1 VKHKKF
7 VTDIRN
13 FSWKETYEMKNS
25 MKRRIQEFLY
35 QSIHEANGD
44 IEKKLNEILES
55 VAQLDSSNASVCELQ
70 RQVKEI
76 SGQIEALEGSQGKH
90 FEDQQ
95 VAALYAYRYL
105 LNREPESSQ
114 IIETNERD
122 WQALRH
128 DIMRSVEYNEIRGGG
143 DVYSWQKCIANYI
156 EQTGVTPDYEQM
168 LEHSYRK
175 LISAGDT
182 VVDIGAHVGRHS
194 KVFRDL
200 IGETGYLYLFEPL
213 LEQFAFLAQELA
225 AHNITMFNKALSDHA
240 GTMSF
245 FQVENYPEESGLKK
259 RAYNAKD
266 AIVKQIQVEVET
278 LDHYYDEFNKNGIS
292 YIKLDAEGAE
302 VSILKG
308 ASECLKQYRP
318 IVSVEYGSPSYSAYG
333 LTADSLYNFTLEY
346 NYYIADLCGNI
357 VLNLDMWREICDS
370 VYWDYFLVPQERTKE
385 FWLKM
390 HS

>member
-1 VKHKKF
+1 
-7 VTDIRN
+7 
-13 FSWKETYEMKNS
+13 MKNA
-25 MKRRIQEFLY
+25 MKKRIQEFLY
-35 QSIHEANGD
+35 RSIHEANAD
-44 IEKKLNEILES
+44 IEKKLNEILEQA
-55 VAQLDSSNASVCELQ
+55 AQLGSLDASVCDLQ
-70 RQVKEI
+70 GRVKEL
-76 SGQIEALEGSQGKH
+76 SAQIEALEDSQGKH

-95 VAALYAYRYL
+95 AAALYAYRYL
-105 LNREPESSQ
+105 LNREPESLQ

-122 WQALRH
+122 WQALRN
-128 DIMRSVEYNEIRGGG
+128 DIMKSVEYNEIRGGG
-143 DVYSWQKCIANYI
+143 DVYSWQKCLADYI
-156 EQTGVTPDYEQM
+156 EQTGVTPDYEQI

-213 LEQFAFLAQELA
+213 PEQFMFLAREMA
-225 AHNITMFNKALSDHA
+225 APNITVFNKALSDKE
-240 GTMSF
+240 GPMSF
-245 FQVENYPEESGLKK
+245 CQVENYLEQSGLK
-259 RAYNAKD
+259 RRDYGAND

-278 LDHYYDEFNKNGIS
+278 LDHYFDTFNKNGIS

-318 IVSVEYGSPSYSAYG
+318 IVSVEYGRPSYSAYG
-333 LTADSLYNFTLEY
+333 LTADSLYNFALEY

-357 VLNLDMWREICDS
+357 VLNLDMWREVCDS
-370 VYWDYFLVPQERTKE
+370 VYWDYFLVPQERIKE